1 MDLRQ
6 LRYFVAVAEELH
18 FTRAARR
25 ARITQ
30 PTLSHQVRLLEKE
43 LGVTLLRRTKR
54 RVELTHPGRIFLHE
68 AQRLLAG
75 AADAVQAAQSPEAG
89 APGGPAVRCGTAGR
103 AVRRLVVLEPVRPA
117 AAPLVGRRLRCPR
130 R

>member
-43 LGVTLLRRTKR
+43 LGVTLFRRTKR
-54 RVELTHPGRIFLHE
+54 RVELTHPGRIFLRE

-75 AADAVQAAQSPEAG
+75 AADAVHAARSKSTRLNSSHG
-89 APGGPAVRCGTAGR
+89 YISYAVFCLKKKKKTAR
-103 AVRRLVVLEPVRPA
+103 NNVRRA
-117 AAPLVGRRLRCPR
+117 
-130 R
+130 

>member
-43 LGVTLLRRTKR
+43 LGVTLFRRTKR
-54 RVELTHPGRIFLHE
+54 RVELTHPGRIFLRE

-75 AADAVQAAQSPEAG
+75 AADALHASRRCASRRKMR
-89 APGGPAVRCGTAGR
+89 PGCVSSTRRFVRLKSVTPSSFSSKR
-103 AVRRLVVLEPVRPA
+103 T
-117 AAPLVGRRLRCPR
+117 
-130 R
+130 